1 MKVRFQANKSDEV
14 SYQDLTVGNVYRVIG
29 IEADDFRILNDE
41 GLPYLYPHQLFSIV
55 DDQEPR
61 SWIIEY
67 GEAGERY
74 AYPAE
79 LNRVGFFED
88 YFDGNQAAIMAFHQY
103 LANQRILRNTASKA
117 A

>member
-41 GLPYLYPHQLFSIV
+41 GLPYLYPHQLFAIV

-67 GEAGERY
+67 GDAGERY
-74 AYPAE
+74 AYPSE

-88 YFDGNQAAIMAFHQY
+88 YFDGDQEAIMVFHQY